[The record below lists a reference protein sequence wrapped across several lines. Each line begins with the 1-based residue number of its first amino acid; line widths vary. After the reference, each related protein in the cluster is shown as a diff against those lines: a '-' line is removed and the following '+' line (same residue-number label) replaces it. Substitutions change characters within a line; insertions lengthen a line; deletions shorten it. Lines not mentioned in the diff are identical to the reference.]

1 MALAPQTVTTLGTFN
16 PVFTLKR
23 DSNHTQATT
32 VSLSLTIKDPLTTSL
47 AFKLTSDTFY
57 FETELTGNQV
67 EFNFPAITWAPIN
80 ADKKISFIM
89 IGAPEFLT

>member
-1 MALAPQTVTTLGTFN
+1 M
-16 PVFTLKR
+16 
-23 DSNHTQATT
+23 
-32 VSLSLTIKDPLTTSL
+32 TSL

-80 ADKKISFIM
+80 ADKEISFM
-89 IGAPEFLT
+89 LIGAPEFLTVQ

>member
-1 MALAPQTVTTLGTFN
+1 MTTPGKFN

-23 DSNHTQATT
+23 DSKHDQATT
-32 VSLSLTIKDPLTTSL
+32 VSLSLEIKDPLMTSL
-47 AFKLTSDTFY
+47 AFKVTSDTFY

-80 ADKKISFIM
+80 ADKKISF
-89 IGAPEFLT
+89 

>member
-1 MALAPQTVTTLGTFN
+1 MTTIGNFN

-23 DSNHTQATT
+23 DSNHAQATT
-32 VSLSLTIKDPLTTSL
+32 VSLDLRIKDPLMTSL
-47 AFKLTSDTFY
+47 AFKLISETFY

-80 ADKKISFIM
+80 ADKEISF
-89 IGAPEFLT
+89 